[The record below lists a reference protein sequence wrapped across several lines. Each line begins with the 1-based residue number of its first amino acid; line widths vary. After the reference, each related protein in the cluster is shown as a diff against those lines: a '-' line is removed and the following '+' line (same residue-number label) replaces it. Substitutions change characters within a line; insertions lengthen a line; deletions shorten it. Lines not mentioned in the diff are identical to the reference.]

1 MPQVTTGRH
10 HRRLRPN
17 KRMTRRRRPWLAAL
31 LSLAVPGL
39 GHLYAGYPVAG
50 ILAYVAVV
58 LSFGLM
64 LAAWLL
70 ISSAPANILLGLAA
84 FPTIFLAVP
93 IHAGIL
99 AARQP
104 ATFELRPYNRWYVY
118 LGIYVLLGV
127 VLLPNVSK
135 QRKRYGEAFRIP
147 SGAMAPTLMI
157 GDFLYVLKT
166 PAARKEIEIGSVVVF
181 ESVEE
186 PGLKVV
192 KRVVGIPGDTL
203 MMAGGT
209 LRRND
214 QALTEA
220 YVVHQNPTR
229 SEDALQRA
237 KMRAWQ
243 VDHTTGIA
251 RDSYSPDVQ
260 DWGPVVVP
268 PDSFMALGDNR
279 DASYDSRYYGFIPFD
294 RVIGQPRVIYL
305 SLERDTTAGSERGVR
320 WSRIGQ
326 RVK

>member
-1 MPQVTTGRH
+1 M
-10 HRRLRPN
+10 
-17 KRMTRRRRPWLAAL
+17 
-31 LSLAVPGL
+31 
-39 GHLYAGYPVAG
+39 
-50 ILAYVAVV
+50 LAYVAVL

-70 ISSAPANILLGLAA
+70 VPWAPANILLGLAA

-104 ATFELRPYNRWYVY
+104 ATFERRPYNRWYVY

-127 VLLPNVSK
+127 ILFPNVPEEL
-135 QRKRYGEAFRIP
+135 KRHAEAYRIP
-147 SGAMAPTLMI
+147 SGAMTPTLTI

-166 PAARKEIEIGSVVVF
+166 PAARKEIGNGSVVAF

-192 KRVVGIPGDTL
+192 KRVVGMPGDTL
-203 MMAGGT
+203 MMTGGT
-209 LRRND
+209 LRRNGQD
-214 QALTEA
+214 LAEP

-229 SEDALQRA
+229 SEDASQRA
-237 KMRAWQ
+237 RMRAWQ
-243 VDHTTGIA
+243 VEHTTGIA
-251 RDSYSPDVQ
+251 RASYSPDLH

-279 DASYDSRYYGFIPFD
+279 DASYDSRYYGFIPLD
-294 RVIGQPRVIYL
+294 RVFGQPWVIYL

-326 RVK
+326 RVR

>member
-1 MPQVTTGRH
+1 
-10 HRRLRPN
+10 
-17 KRMTRRRRPWLAAL
+17 MTRRRRPWLAAL

-39 GHLYAGYPVAG
+39 GHLYAGYPVAA
-50 ILAYVAVV
+50 ILVYVAVL

-70 ISSAPANILLGLAA
+70 VPSAPANILLGLAA

-127 VLLPNVSK
+127 LLLPPE
-135 QRKRYGEAFRIP
+135 QLKRYAEAYRIP
-147 SGAMAPTLMI
+147 SGAMTPTLMI

-166 PAARKEIEIGSVVVF
+166 PASRKEIGIGRVVVF

-186 PGLKVV
+186 PGLKLV
-192 KRVVGIPGDTL
+192 KRVVGMPGDTL
-203 MMAGGT
+203 MMTGGT
-209 LRRND
+209 LRRNGQD
-214 QALTEA
+214 LAEA

-237 KMRAWQ
+237 RMRAWQ

-279 DASYDSRYYGFIPFD
+279 DASYDSRYYGFVPFD

-305 SLERDTTAGSERGVR
+305 SLERDTAAGSERGVR

-326 RVK
+326 RVR